1 MSSRLVKKFK
11 RTYNVAST
19 TWAAGTLTVNTQS
32 IHYLNAGDRVTIL
45 FNNTPQNLTGTVING
60 GAFGSSTQ
68 FTIACPNDYLIST
81 DGQVI
86 VEFFSTGLAVTT
98 INGGILPHLAITN
111 SGMGETVIQGVLA
124 SSGSATFA
132 IQGSLDG
139 INFVNTG
146 STVTITTSTTGFAIL
161 SPRWPYIRPYV
172 TANAASNL
180 TILVTA

>member
-11 RTYNVAST
+11 RTYNIAST
-19 TWAAGTLTVNTQS
+19 TWANGTLTVNTQGV
-32 IHYLNAGDRVTIL
+32 HYLNAGDKVTIL

-60 GAFGSSTQ
+60 GTFGSSTQ
-68 FTIACPNDYLIST
+68 FTISCPYDYLIST

-98 INGGILPHLAITN
+98 INGGVLPSLAITN
-111 SGMGETVIQGVLA
+111 SGMGETVVQGVLA
-124 SSGSATFA
+124 SSGSATFV

-139 INFVNTG
+139 VNFVNTG
-146 STVTITTSTTGFAIL
+146 STVTISAATTAFATI
-161 SPRWPYIRPYV
+161 SPRWPYIRPV
-172 TANAASNL
+172 ITANAASNL